1 MNESIDNDCPV
12 KSPRP
17 CSKCGC
23 KWVKIVEKS
32 GHQTAWCDFCQS
44 FVMNVPKS
52 WLGLKTRSLKTT
64 HEAITGATRKQVLMR
79 SGGRCELC
87 GRRGEQLQIGHL
99 VSVEAGHRHGLT
111 DAEINHPENLCGLCA
126 ECNSNIRSDVV
137 PLRIAIVMIRDRA
150 AVNTGQN

>member
-1 MNESIDNDCPV
+1 MNESIDSNCPV
-12 KSPRP
+12 KSPKP

-23 KWVKIVEKS
+23 EWVKIVEKS
-32 GHQTAWCDFCQS
+32 GHQTAWCESCQS

-52 WLGLKTRSLKTT
+52 WLGLKARSLKTT
-64 HEAITGATRKQVLMR
+64 HEAITGATRKEVLMR